1 MLNVIMLDVVMLSVV
16 VPKTVAYY
24 GTELITAVKS
34 FMIQPLEVIYDGCS
48 DIMALCNFKFQA
60 EKLKCWKFH

>member
-48 DIMALCNFKFQA
+48 DMMVLSNLKFQA
-60 EKLKCWKFH
+60 EKLN